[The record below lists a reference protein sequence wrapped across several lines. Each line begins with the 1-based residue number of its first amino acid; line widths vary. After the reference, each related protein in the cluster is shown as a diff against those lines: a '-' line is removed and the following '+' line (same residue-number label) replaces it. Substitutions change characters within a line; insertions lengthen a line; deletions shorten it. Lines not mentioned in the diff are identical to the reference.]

1 MNHSSQ
7 TKGIIYTAL
16 SYLLW
21 GLLPLYWKV
30 LDQTAALDILAHRII
45 WSFVFMCGVLL
56 VLRQWKN
63 GVKAFRALSGN
74 RKEFV
79 PLILSSVLISINW
92 YVYIWAVSNG
102 YILEASLGYY
112 INPLVSIV
120 LGIVFLKEKLTRM
133 QGAAVLLAAFGVLIS
148 AFQYGSVP
156 YIALIL
162 AFSFGLYGLAKKRT
176 SLSSAIGLT
185 LETMMVAPVA
195 AIYLLFFSH
204 PEKAQAASGSIGM
217 MVLLFLAGVLT
228 AIPLLF
234 FAEGAKKLPLYQ
246 VGILQYIAPTITLC
260 LGVFVYHEPFNSSKV
275 FTFTCIWAALILF
288 TLSQF
293 QWKKPEKV
301 FLKEKIPFIRKPFFF
316 SISTDYV

>member
-63 GVKAFRALSGN
+63 GVKAFRSLSGN

-133 QGAAVLLAAFGVLIS
+133 QGAAVLLAALGRAYFS
-148 AFQYGSVP
+148 FSVRVRAVHRP
-156 YIALIL
+156 DARIQLRALRTGEKAHIALKCHRTYFGNDDDRSGCSDL
-162 AFSFGLYGLAKKRT
+162 PAVLQPSGEGSGSLREHRHDGAAVSGGGADRDSAAFICGRCKETAA
-176 SLSSAIGLT
+176 LSSRHF
-185 LETMMVAPVA
+185 
-195 AIYLLFFSH
+195 AIYRSDHYIMFRRFR
-204 PEKAQAASGSIGM
+204 
-217 MVLLFLAGVLT
+217 
-228 AIPLLF
+228 
-234 FAEGAKKLPLYQ
+234 LP
-246 VGILQYIAPTITLC
+246 
-260 LGVFVYHEPFNSSKV
+260 
-275 FTFTCIWAALILF
+275 
-288 TLSQF
+288 
-293 QWKKPEKV
+293 
-301 FLKEKIPFIRKPFFF
+301 
-316 SISTDYV
+316 

>member
-7 TKGIIYTAL
+7 MKGIFYTAS

-63 GVKAFRALSGN
+63 GVKVFQSLWGN
-74 RKEFV
+74 RKALV
-79 PLILSSVLISINW
+79 PLVFSSVLISVNW
-92 YVYIWAVSNG
+92 YVYIWAVNHG

-120 LGIVFLKEKLTRM
+120 LGIIFLKEKLSRM
-133 QGAAVLLAAFGVLIS
+133 QTAAVLLAAAGVLIS
-148 AFQYGSVP
+148 AVQYGSVP
-156 YIALIL
+156 YIALML

-176 SLSSAIGLT
+176 ALTSAIGLT
-185 LETMMVAPVA
+185 LETMIIAPVA
-195 AIYLLFFSH
+195 VIYLLFFRH
-204 PEKAQAASGSIGM
+204 PEHSQAASASIGTM
-217 MVLLFLAGVLT
+217 LLLFLAGVLT

-260 LGVFVYHEPFNSSKV
+260 LGVFVYHEPFSSAKA
-275 FTFTCIWAALILF
+275 FTFSCIWAALVLF

-293 QWKKPEKV
+293 KWKKQSKV
-301 FLKEKIPFIRKPFFF
+301 FLKGKK
-316 SISTDYV
+316 SYHS

>member
-1 MNHSSQ
+1 
-7 TKGIIYTAL
+7 
-16 SYLLW
+16 
-21 GLLPLYWKV
+21 
-30 LDQTAALDILAHRII
+30 
-45 WSFVFMCGVLL
+45 MCGVLL

-112 INPLVSIV
+112 INPLASIV

-185 LETMMVAPVA
+185 LETMMIAPVA
-195 AIYLLFFSH
+195 VIYLLFFSH
-204 PEKAQAASGSIGM
+204 PEKAQAAQ
-217 MVLLFLAGVLT
+217 
-228 AIPLLF
+228 
-234 FAEGAKKLPLYQ
+234 GAS
-246 VGILQYIAPTITLC
+246 A
-260 LGVFVYHEPFNSSKV
+260 
-275 FTFTCIWAALILF
+275 
-288 TLSQF
+288 
-293 QWKKPEKV
+293 
-301 FLKEKIPFIRKPFFF
+301 
-316 SISTDYV
+316 